1 MNQSVPGDPLGQ
13 GGVAPPVDGQG
24 SLGVDGNPAGGTGR
38 RRVDWRVAGGV
49 AVVVAVLLVGA
60 FWRVP
65 YFTVAPGSLRATE
78 PLISVEGA
86 PTYPD
91 DAGEIGYL
99 TVTFGQTTPFGL
111 VRAWID
117 GDIEVLSEDQAL
129 GGLNRDENR
138 EVNEAL
144 MTNAKD
150 TATAVALDALGYDVE
165 LLGTGSIVIN
175 VEDGTPAVGVVQ
187 PGDVIVSV
195 DGEPVTT
202 AVELTELLAL
212 AVPGQEVLLGVQ
224 PQSASMMVGHAGSQ
238 PPASTEPE
246 REVSVTLAER
256 PDEPGRAYL
265 GVRSAT
271 RDATYNLPFEVTIDS
286 GNVIGPSAGLAFTLA
301 VIDVLTPGNLTGG
314 RTVAVTGTISPS
326 GQVGRVGGVPQ
337 KAAAAMGAGA
347 TVYLVPV
354 DEAEQARTRAGDTM
368 EVVPVATLD
377 EALAY
382 LATLSGDTSV
392 VDIVAANRAAEG

>member
-246 REVSVTLAER
+246 REVSVTLAEW

>member
-1 MNQSVPGDPLGQ
+1 MPGEDVGDRSGYDQSPRG
-13 GGVAPPVDGQG
+13 A
-24 SLGVDGNPAGGTGR
+24 SR
-38 RRVDWRVAGGV
+38 RRWVDWRLASGIA
-49 AVVVAVLLVGA
+49 AVVVLLLVGS

-65 YFTVAPGSLRATE
+65 YYTVAPGSLRATE

-86 PTYPD
+86 TTYPD
-91 DAGEIGYL
+91 DTGEIGYL

-111 VRAWID
+111 VRSWID

-129 GGLNRDENR
+129 GGLGRDENR

-144 MTNAKD
+144 MANAKD
-150 TATAVALDALGYDVE
+150 TATAVALNALGYDVE
-165 LLGTGSIVIN
+165 LLGTGSIVIQI
-175 VEDGTPAVGVVQ
+175 EDGTPAVGALQ
-187 PGDVIVSV
+187 PGDVIISVS
-195 DGEPVTT
+195 GIRVTT
-202 AVELTELLAL
+202 AVELTEVLATF
-212 AVPGQEVLLGVQ
+212 APGDEVVLGVQ
-224 PQSASMMVGHAGSQ
+224 PQSASMMVGHSGS
-238 PPASTEPE
+238 PPAVSTEPD
-246 REVSVTLAER
+246 REIPVTLAER

-271 RDATYNLPFEVTIDS
+271 RDATYNLPFVVSIDS

-314 RTVAVTGTISPS
+314 RTVAVTGTISPA
-326 GQVGRVGGVPQ
+326 GDVGRVGGVPQ

-354 DEAEQARTRAGDTM
+354 EEAEQARARVGDAM

-392 VDIVAANRAAEG
+392 IDIVAANRAEGR

>member
-24 SLGVDGNPAGGTGR
+24 SLGVDGNPAGGTRR

-49 AVVVAVLLVGA
+49 AVVVAVLLVGS

-202 AVELTELLAL
+202 AIELTELLAL

>member
-202 AVELTELLAL
+202 AIELTELLAL